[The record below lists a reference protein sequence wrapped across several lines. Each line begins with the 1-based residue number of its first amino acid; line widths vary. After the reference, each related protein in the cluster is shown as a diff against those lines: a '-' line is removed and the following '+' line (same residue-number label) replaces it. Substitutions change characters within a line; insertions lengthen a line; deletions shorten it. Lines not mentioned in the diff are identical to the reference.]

1 MFSLFHPFAVPEC
14 LRASMLALLLP
25 QGFPNISPGSGHSPL
40 PVQGGCEWAARL
52 ISTFLASKQQQRN
65 KV

>member
-1 MFSLFHPFAVPEC
+1 
-14 LRASMLALLLP
+14 MLALLLP